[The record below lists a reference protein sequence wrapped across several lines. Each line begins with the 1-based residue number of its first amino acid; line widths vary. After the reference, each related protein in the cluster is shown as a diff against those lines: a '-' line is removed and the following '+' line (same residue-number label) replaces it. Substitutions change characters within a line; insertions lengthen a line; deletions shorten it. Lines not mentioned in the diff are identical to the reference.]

1 MIDNAE
7 SLWRIDYLCP
17 QQYNGGT
24 VTSDKD
30 FGKGKLRD
38 REIRVWK
45 LR

>member
-7 SLWRIDYLCP
+7 SLWRIDLYLCP
-17 QQYNGGT
+17 LQYNGGT

-38 REIRVWK
+38 RKYEYGK
-45 LR
+45 